1 MDALRVAEGFDII
14 EEQGPS
20 LGATFR
26 DAILTTYS
34 FSRNK
39 FCIAPQETLF
49 LDKVRVACV
58 AKLVNTLFGGG
69 HV

>member
-26 DAILTTYS
+26 DAICETS
-34 FSRNK
+34 SASRRK
-39 FCIAPQETLF
+39 KRLF